1 MQPEFP
7 TPITTESST
16 VAFNAGAGQTH
27 FEVGGPFKVLPLS
40 QTEITRCFKA
50 MKKAG
55 VLKGRIEITPDKVA
69 LIATHASAGA
79 LAAEGS
85 PDLDALIQAI
95 PDLEGEQ

>member
-40 QTEITRCFKA
+40 QTEITRCFKGLF
-50 MKKAG
+50 KAG
-55 VLKGRIEITPDKVA
+55 ALKGRIEVTPDKWS
-69 LIATHASAGA
+69 LIAVHASTG
-79 LAAEGS
+79 LAEAEGS
-85 PDLDALIQAI
+85 PDLDALIEAT
-95 PDLEGEQ
+95 PGPEGEL